1 MLWSLNL
8 SEASSVADIQKAAAA
23 TVQDCCGSK
32 LSVLNPVIYYIY
44 IYLRHYNPKLEPS
57 WNPNLLVYRQES
69 RGHCSGLTKR
79 IARIG
84 SYGKY
89 PNNCERDLFRALDLP
104 LATGCD

>member
-44 IYLRHYNPKLEPS
+44 IYDIIIPS
-57 WNPNLLVYRQES
+57 WNQVGIPI
-69 RGHCSGLTKR
+69 C
-79 IARIG
+79 
-84 SYGKY
+84 
-89 PNNCERDLFRALDLP
+89 
-104 LATGCD
+104 